1 MKLSR
6 NSPVRGVSTARA
18 GFEYKTLIKQ
28 LSRYTKQPTRIT
40 VNETCVEFKSLA
52 VEGGQ
57 VLLGGAKRTEKESLF
72 KFE

>member
-28 LSRYTKQPTRIT
+28 LSKYTKQLTRIT
-40 VNETCVEFKSLA
+40 LNETCVGFKSFSR
-52 VEGGQ
+52 GG
-57 VLLGGAKRTEKESLF
+57 F
-72 KFE
+72 